1 MDLTRSN
8 KITAYWT
15 GEGVAIGVFYK
26 THTKLLEKKSN
37 DADVI
42 AAGFVMPEGTE
53 QEPANAQDK
62 LAAFKNFLQVNA
74 SMFGIMYDPIDR
86 RDDKFRFPNSYNND
100 TFADYSQQMATRSI
114 EETLDKVQKNVID
127 NMVKGGHIP
136 AGTEIAFGIERKD
149 IEIKELYSN
158 GNIKYA
164 DAKYGVK
171 LQVGEK
177 VAETTCTV
185 SAVSG
190 QLKKPRELAGG
201 VVITQSGIKGFLIE
215 NGLLPKIEKP
225 VKEKKE
231 DTDADGANAM
241 PTADDGEESAQ
252 AGGRRR
258 RSSSKEVAS
267 EQAEEVIG

>member
-100 TFADYSQQMATRSI
+100 TFADYSQQMAIRSI

-190 QLKKPRELAGG
+190 QLKKPRELADG

-252 AGGRRR
+252 ADGRRR

-267 EQAEEVIG
+267 EQAEEIIG